1 MIVSTHIY
9 YTISGKNFNPIEV
22 EKDFDFTFSKVEL
35 KDELIQTSTA
45 TLYSKSENYIQDDEE
60 IFRLASL
67 AIKINENAKK
77 YGIEDSEFHIYFNYA
92 AQCNLSF
99 DKKVLTVLSKLDFVS
114 ISCIKIYDRYETKQ
128 ISDNQEFVQFYSD
141 DKLEKEVT
149 LNNVYIKSGA

>member
-1 MIVSTHIY
+1 MIVSTNIY

-35 KDELIQTSTA
+35 KDELIQTSKA
-45 TLYSKSENYIQDDEE
+45 TIYSKSENYIQDDEE

-67 AIKINENAKK
+67 AIKISENAKK
-77 YGIEDSEFHIYFNYA
+77 YGIEDSDFHIYFNYA

-128 ISDNQEFVQFYSD
+128 ISDNQEFVKFYSD
-141 DKLEKEVT
+141 DNLEKEVT